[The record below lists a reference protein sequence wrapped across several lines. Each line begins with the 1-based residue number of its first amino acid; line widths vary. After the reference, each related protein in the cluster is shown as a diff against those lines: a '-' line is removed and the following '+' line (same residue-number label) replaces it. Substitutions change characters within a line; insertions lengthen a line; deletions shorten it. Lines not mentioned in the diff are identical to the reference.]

1 MKRSRFSEEQIV
13 YAIRQA
19 ESGTPVGDLCR
30 QLGVSEATC
39 YTWKKKYAHL
49 GVSELRRLRQVEEE
63 NARLKRLVADLSLD
77 KHMLSEAPAKKS
89 LRPARR
95 RELAAWFHETFQV
108 SCLRA
113 CRLAQFGR
121 ASWYRRSRAKDQ
133 TALRLRIRDL
143 AHARPRFGYMR
154 IWVLLRR
161 EGWLIN
167 RKRVRRLYRLDGLQ
181 LRMRVRRRKHIALH
195 RGPAPIPAGPT
206 ERWSMD
212 FVHDT
217 LADGRPFRILT
228 VVDNWSRHSPV
239 LEAAFRMSGE
249 TVGRALDGVLDEKP
263 GPRSITVDHGTEFQS
278 RALEDWAY
286 RRGVQLD
293 FIRPGKPVENAFIES
308 FNGRLR
314 DECLNVHQFASLGEA
329 RAIIEAWRMD
339 YNHRR
344 PHGSLGHL
352 TPDEFVAQRQG
363 QQIIEEALYSG

>member
-1 MKRSRFSEEQIV
+1 M
-13 YAIRQA
+13 
-19 ESGTPVGDLCR
+19 
-30 QLGVSEATC
+30 
-39 YTWKKKYAHL
+39 
-49 GVSELRRLRQVEEE
+49 
-63 NARLKRLVADLSLD
+63 
-77 KHMLSEAPAKKS
+77 
-89 LRPARR
+89 
-95 RELAAWFHETFQV
+95 
-108 SCLRA
+108 RA

-143 AHARPRFGYMR
+143 AHARPRFGYLR

-195 RGPAPIPAGPT
+195 RGPAPSPTGPT

-228 VVDNWSRHSPV
+228 VVDNWSRCSPV
-239 LEAAFRMSGE
+239 LEAGFRMSGE
-249 TVGRALDGVLDEKP
+249 RVSQVLDRVLDE
-263 GPRSITVDHGTEFQS
+263 GQSPRSITVDHGTEFQS

-314 DECLNVHQFASLGEA
+314 DECLNVHQFTTLDDA
-329 RAIIEAWRMD
+329 RAIIEAWRLD

-344 PHGSLGHL
+344 PHSSLGHL
-352 TPDEFVAQRQG
+352 TPNEFLEERQE
-363 QQIIEEALYSG
+363 QQIVAEVVCSG